1 MKSLTKIYSLLFI
14 CMIFI
19 IACNDKKMKNDYSE
33 ILDKPPFKPISDSIK
48 LSPGNDDL
56 YFRRAVLLNSNDLP
70 APALADF
77 QTAWTLS
84 RKEPYAMGISNLL
97 LEKNPDSAIQF
108 IKKAAKDLPKS
119 LLLKITLARS
129 LSQAGKT
136 DEALRTCDAVLALN
150 PLQVDILKV
159 KGELLSQK
167 GMPAEAVQ
175 TLEKAYSL
183 TPYDIELNYILA
195 LNYAENKNSRVLSLC
210 DSLIKIDT
218 LGVHGEPYYYK
229 GIYYSNTGDKATAL
243 SQFDAC
249 IKHDKFFHEGY
260 IEKGA
265 LLYDLNNYEA
275 AFKVFKLC
283 NTLSPDYPAAWYWMG
298 KCQEATGQKEEA
310 KLNYLKAYS
319 LDKSLIEAKQA
330 AEKFK
335 D

>member
-1 MKSLTKIYSLLFI
+1 MKSFAKIYGILFTS
-14 CMIFI
+14 MIFI
-19 IACNDKKMKNDYSE
+19 TGCNDKKAENDYSG
-33 ILDKPPFKPISDSIK
+33 ILDKPPFNTISDSIK
-48 LSPGNDDL
+48 QFPGNDVL

-77 QTAWTLS
+77 QKAWTLS
-84 RKEPYAMGISNLL
+84 RKEPYAIGISNLL
-97 LEKNPDSAIQF
+97 LEKNPDSAIRF
-108 IKKAAKDLPKS
+108 IKKAVLDLPES

-129 LSQAGKT
+129 FSQSGKT
-136 DEALRTCDAVLALN
+136 DEALRTCDEVLALN

-167 GMPAEAVQ
+167 GMTTEAVQ

-218 LGVHGEPYYYK
+218 LGIHGEPYYYK
-229 GIYYSNTGDKATAL
+229 GIYYSNTGDKAAAL
-243 SQFDAC
+243 NQFDAC

-265 LLYDLNNYEA
+265 LLYDMKDYEA

-310 KLNYLKAYS
+310 KSNYLKAYG

-330 AEKFK
+330 AEKIK